1 MRARIALG
9 VFASLAAVAA
19 SFLLRALLAAPDYGR
34 APRLASVIDGGKMEE
49 FLESASEKETILSWV
64 ASGARESDWPDVER
78 VLETRCTTCH
88 FSDASFE
95 VLPLDNYG
103 DARRAAEVIPVL
115 REKIT
120 GGTMGEYLES
130 AEAQTILVAWI
141 DAGATE
147 GDWPSAKAVLDAH
160 CIHCHN
166 PEGVQGIVSLETHR
180 SVARLA
186 TLPPAAPRP
195 IAAPGVVLAAS
206 IGALGIFG
214 RRRTP
219 SSS

>member
-1 MRARIALG
+1 
-9 VFASLAAVAA
+9 
-19 SFLLRALLAAPDYGR
+19 
-34 APRLASVIDGGKMEE
+34 
-49 FLESASEKETILSWV
+49 
-64 ASGARESDWPDVER
+64 
-78 VLETRCTTCH
+78 
-88 FSDASFE
+88 
-95 VLPLDNYG
+95 
-103 DARRAAEVIPVL
+103 
-115 REKIT
+115 
-120 GGTMGEYLES
+120 MGEYLES

-147 GDWPSAKAVLDAH
+147 GDWPSAKAILDAH

-186 TLPPAAPRP
+186 TLPPAAARP

-214 RRRTP
+214 RRLGLIRFRRRFG
-219 SSS
+219 